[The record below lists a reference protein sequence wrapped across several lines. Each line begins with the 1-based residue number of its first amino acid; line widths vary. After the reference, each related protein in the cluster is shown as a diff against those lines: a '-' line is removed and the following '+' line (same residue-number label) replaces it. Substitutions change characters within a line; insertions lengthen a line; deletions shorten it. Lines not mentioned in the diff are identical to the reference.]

1 MTIVFGHTLQHQRTG
16 SGKIDLINR
25 PMDRALKQALN
36 TRIIG
41 QFKKTAHDLQQML
54 TNAAGVLRLTKPVA
68 NQQRRFVTSNQCHQ
82 RLGIEKFFLHE
93 LTEIFANPVFITRDN
108 RRMTRNDR
116 NRHAA
121 KQRHHRKPVRQ
132 RADHRRFSNRL
143 HAAHPKIGRQK
154 QRNDKGSSG
163 DKQ

>member
-1 MTIVFGHTLQHQRTG
+1 MPPATGYREIFPARTG
-16 SGKIDLINR
+16 RD
-25 PMDRALKQALN
+25 
-36 TRIIG
+36 
-41 QFKKTAHDLQQML
+41 
-54 TNAAGVLRLTKPVA
+54 
-68 NQQRRFVTSNQCHQ
+68 
-82 RLGIEKFFLHE
+82 
-93 LTEIFANPVFITRDN
+93 FANPVFITRDN

-132 RADHRRFSNRL
+132 RADHRRFSNRSRRSPKNW
-143 HAAHPKIGRQK
+143 AAK